1 MKERTSIMGRMFI
14 LMGLIFLLPFG
25 ILAQI
30 FRVNVVEGDGLRE
43 LWSSQAID
51 FIEIPAQRGN
61 IYDSN
66 GSLLATNSVAYR
78 IAVDPHF
85 PGITRDDLN
94 RIGQVLSSHSGRPA
108 SYYSNRIRNAPPNS
122 RYIVLDRS
130 ISAQA
135 YDDIRELGIRG
146 VILEQEFKRNYNFE
160 SLSAHLLGYVN
171 HNLDGMTGLE
181 VTYNNH
187 LKGKNGLQQ
196 VRRDRA
202 NRIFSYVGAPR
213 KTPQQGLS
221 LHTTINSFIQAI
233 AEEELEAG
241 VTRHL
246 AKQGTAII
254 MNPKTGAIKAM
265 ANYPTYDPNNPAISE
280 TSNRR
285 NLAVSDMIEPG
296 STFKLVTAIAAV
308 EEGVVDFDEI
318 FETPENG
325 RKLIHGQMMRDH
337 DPLGDLTF
345 QQAIAKSSNIA
356 TSEVAMRLAPET
368 FYQYARNLGFGTL
381 TNIDLPHESSGRLQ
395 RPYEW
400 SRVTLPWMSIGYE
413 VQTTPLQILQAYGA
427 FANRGMMMKPY
438 VVSRMTDERGN
449 IRHRTQPSTVRRVA
463 KPETI
468 EKLLPVFKSVVSD
481 SGTAGWAKVEGLEI
495 AGKTGTAQKFVGG
508 RYTTSYLASF
518 AGFFPADDPKYVML
532 VILDEPRT
540 SFYGGFTA
548 GSVFKEIA
556 TRIAGLDPD
565 IQRSVEPGIIADINQ
580 KTVPHLR
587 YNSSQSAETILRT
600 QGIPFRKSGRGNY
613 VINQTPEPGSKI
625 ARNSF
630 VTLELGEL
638 SDDSVPEGFV
648 KIPDLRNLNMR
659 QASALLRKKGLDIS
673 MIGSGTI
680 YNQFPLAG
688 ELMREGRTVTV
699 RGRARSMQQASV
711 LANS

>member
-25 ILAQI
+25 ILVQI

-61 IYDSN
+61 IYDVN
-66 GSLLATNSVAYR
+66 GSLLVTNSVAYR

-85 PGITRDDLN
+85 PGITRDDLSK
-94 RIGQVLSSHSGRPA
+94 IGKILSRHTGKTA
-108 SYYSNRIRNAPPNS
+108 THYSNRIRNASPRS
-122 RYIVLDRS
+122 RYIVLERS
-130 ISAQA
+130 ISVQA
-135 YDDIRELGIRG
+135 YEDIRELGIRG
-146 VILEQEFKRNYNFE
+146 VILEEEYKRNYNFE

-181 VTYNNH
+181 VTYNRF
-187 LKGKNGLQQ
+187 LKGENGLQQ

-213 KTPQQGLS
+213 KTPKQGLS

-241 VTRHL
+241 VSRHL

-254 MNPKTGAIKAM
+254 MNPRTGAIKAM
-265 ANYPTYDPNNPAISE
+265 ANFPTYDPNNPAASE
-280 TSNRR
+280 TSSRR

-308 EEGVVDFDEI
+308 EEGIVDFDEV

-325 RKLIHGQMMRDH
+325 SKVIHGQVMRDH

-345 QQAIAKSSNIA
+345 KQAIAKSSNIA

-368 FYQYARNLGFGTL
+368 YYQYARNLGFGSL

-395 RPYEW
+395 KPFEW

-413 VQTTPLQILQAYGA
+413 VQTTPIQILQAYSA
-427 FANRGMMMKPY
+427 FANGGMMMKPY
-438 VVSRMTDERGN
+438 LVSHLTDERGN
-449 IRHRTQPSTVRRVA
+449 IKHRTRPSTVRRVA

-468 EKLLPVFKSVVSD
+468 EKLMPVFKSVVSD
-481 SGTAGWAKVEGLEI
+481 SGTAGWAEVEGLEI
-495 AGKTGTAQKFVGG
+495 AGKTGTAQKYIGG
-508 RYTTSYLASF
+508 RYTSSYIASF
-518 AGFFPADDPKYVML
+518 AGFFPADDPKYVMI

-556 TRIAGLDPD
+556 TRIAGLDPEVH
-565 IQRSVEPGIIADINQ
+565 RSPEPGMIAEADQ
-580 KTVPHLR
+580 KKVPHVK
-587 YNSSQSAETILRT
+587 YNSTNSAEIVLKT
-600 QGIPFRKSGRGNY
+600 QGIPYRKTGRGNY
-613 VINQTPEPGSKI
+613 VVNQTPEPGSKI
-625 ARNSF
+625 TRNSF
-630 VTLELGEL
+630 VTIELGEL
-638 SDDSVPEGFV
+638 SDDSVPDGFV

-659 QASALLRKKGLDIS
+659 QASALLRKKGLDIT

-711 LANS
+711 IANS